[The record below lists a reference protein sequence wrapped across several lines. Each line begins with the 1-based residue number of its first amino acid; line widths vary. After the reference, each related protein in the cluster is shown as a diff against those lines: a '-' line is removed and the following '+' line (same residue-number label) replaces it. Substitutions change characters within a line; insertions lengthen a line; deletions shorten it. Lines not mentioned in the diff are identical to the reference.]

1 MTKSDF
7 SRHLATSRQAAAVAT
22 AFTLPLTTSGEA
34 ITVSIFAIL
43 ALVTLDRARLVATLR
58 SPAALIPILLFALM
72 LIGVA
77 WSTQPLFEAVK
88 AAGNYAKLLLIPL
101 LIATTFTPRQAL
113 QIAYGFLAACA
124 ILLVLSWA
132 SLLWPSGPW
141 GWIKSPGVAVK
152 DNAVQ
157 SSCFALCALGLALGA
172 IRIWQQGRTGQAV
185 AILVVAVLFFADIF
199 MIAVSKTGLL
209 MAGALLALL
218 LFHAGGWKRA
228 VLIAVPAVMLMGV
241 ALWTSAPA
249 QQRLAE
255 FWTDM
260 RGNTAGQESVSTGAR
275 LDFWTK
281 GIEFVRDAPVFGHG
295 TGSIRSLYQA
305 LEATRPSPYGAAT
318 PDPHNQF
325 LAIAIQIGLIGA
337 ALLLAMWVAHLVLFL
352 GRDLACILGQAVVL
366 QNVIGSLFNSH
377 LSAVSLGMVYCLA
390 VGLLGAVVIDLPGRT
405 KRLQVPP
412 LDPIAA

>member
-1 MTKSDF
+1 MTKSDL
-7 SRHLATSRQAAAVAT
+7 SRHLATFRQAAAIAT
-22 AFTLPLTTSGEA
+22 AFALPLTTSGEA
-34 ITVSIFAIL
+34 IAVSIFAML
-43 ALVTLDRARLVATLR
+43 ALMTLDRARLVTTLR
-58 SPAALIPILLFALM
+58 NPAAWIPILLFALM
-72 LIGVA
+72 LVGVA
-77 WSTQPLFEAVK
+77 WSTQPLFDAVK

-101 LIATTFTPRQAL
+101 LIATAFTPRQAL
-113 QIAYGFLAACA
+113 QIGYGFLAACA

-141 GWIKSPGVAVK
+141 GWLKSPGVAVK

-172 IRIWQQGRTGQAV
+172 IRSWQQRRIGRAMAGFIV
-185 AILVVAVLFFADIF
+185 AALFFADIF
-199 MIAVSKTGLL
+199 LIPVSKTGLL
-209 MAGALLALL
+209 MAAALLALL
-218 LFHAGGWKRA
+218 LVHAGGWKRA
-228 VLIAVPAVMLMGV
+228 VLIAVPTVMLMGV

-249 QQRLAE
+249 QQRLAD

-260 RGNTAGQESVSTGAR
+260 RSSTAGQESVSTGAR

-281 GIEFVRDAPVFGHG
+281 GIEFVKDAPLIGHG

-325 LAIAIQIGLIGA
+325 LAIAIQVGLGGV
-337 ALLLAMWVAHLVLFL
+337 ALLLAMWTAHLVLFM
-352 GRDLACILGQAVVL
+352 GRGLPCILGQAVVL

-377 LSAVSLGMVYCLA
+377 LSSVSLGMVYCLA
-390 VGLLGAVVIDLPGRT
+390 VGLLAAVAIDLPRRA
-405 KRLQVPP
+405 KPQQVPP